1 MNYKIA
7 VSLLKYILF
16 PCWLLSATSWSCFSV
31 FSVWNLVCLSSL
43 VIMLW
48 HSLLMVYSGKSESNL
63 FYKSVSRYSTCC
75 QCLLQI
81 ISTVIPVYYKCFT
94 YTLQFLSSQTRHKT
108 KQTKKLLSQA
118 KVNNLNNMVRRLDVS
133 DVVQP
138 QLNQSLRS
146 LLSLQLVLTQVRTL
160 WKEGTPENLSSFF
173 RYHPLLYFCNNPL
186 L

>member
-1 MNYKIA
+1 
-7 VSLLKYILF
+7 
-16 PCWLLSATSWSCFSV
+16 
-31 FSVWNLVCLSSL
+31 
-43 VIMLW
+43 MLW

-63 FYKSVSRYSTCC
+63 FYKLVSRYSTCC

-81 ISTVIPVYYKCFT
+81 ISTVIPVYYKYFT
-94 YTLQFLSSQTRHKT
+94 YTLQSLSSQTRHKT

-118 KVNNLNNMVRRLDVS
+118 KVNNLNNMVRRLYVS

-146 LLSLQLVLTQVRTL
+146 LLSLQLVLAQARTL

-173 RYHPLLYFCNNPL
+173 RYHPLLYLGFVIIPFYR
-186 L
+186 